1 MDRQIVGRCGVMVK
15 TIAGAFGDKVI
26 CFFLQGADGDIN
38 PYYAATPI
46 SQDAA
51 QKLDWTGRNLGI
63 AALRVARDIRT
74 NGSAVP
80 SLDFAD
86 DLITSPLRWDPQK
99 FHDDLLRV
107 NGPAVFQ
114 DHADL
119 LAATPVPSAL
129 ALRVT
134 TLLINKQIA
143 FVGMPG
149 EPFVDFQIDL
159 RGRCPVRHCLLL
171 GYTNGYFDYF
181 PTILASSQGGYG
193 AGDSNTYVAVGAGE
207 RMLDQALIRIHEMLG
222 ELRQVPDFAH

>member
-1 MDRQIVGRCGVMVK
+1 VTLK
-15 TIAGAFGDKVI
+15 TIAGAFGDKPI
-26 CFFLQGADGDIN
+26 YFFLQGADGDIN
-38 PYYAATPI
+38 PYYAATPM

-51 QKLDWTGRNLGI
+51 QKLDWTGRKLGVEAVR
-63 AALRVARDIRT
+63 AAQDIRT
-74 NGSAVP
+74 NDSPEPG
-80 SLDFAD
+80 LDFAD
-86 DLITSPLRWDPQK
+86 DTITFPLRWDPQK
-99 FHDDLLRV
+99 FHDNLLHV
-107 NGPAVFQ
+107 NGPAIFQ

-119 LAATPVPSAL
+119 LAATPVPSTL

-134 TLLINKQIA
+134 TLLVNKQIA

-159 RGRCPVRHCLLL
+159 RDRCPVRHCLLL
-171 GYTNGYFDYF
+171 GYTNGYFDYI

-222 ELRQVPDFAH
+222 ELKQVPDSPH